1 MQIVCSPHH
10 QPQCDMCD
18 AFQSISPIRHSFIH
32 NRLQCNRFHHIA
44 WGPSC
49 GPFEGLTRITQFHWL
64 YNHCIRELMSPQM
77 QFFARIIA
85 SILIRQPT
93 CSRAGGIWFISQSWF
108 NAIPTIPD
116 AHTLRHGG
124 SCKLQPYHQHQPCK
138 CCSLVIIIII
148 ICRRTECERQERSD
162 DFPQT
167 SSS

>member
-1 MQIVCSPHH
+1 MPLFA
-10 QPQCDMCD
+10 PTTKAQCDMCD
-18 AFQSISPIRHSFIH
+18 AFQSISPIHPPFVHS
-32 NRLQCNRFHHIA
+32 QSIA
-44 WGPSC
+44 VLVPPYCMGTRS
-49 GPFEGLTRITQFHWL
+49 GTFGGLARITQFHWP
-64 YNHCIRELMSPQM
+64 YNNFIRELMRPQM

-148 ICRRTECERQERSD
+148 CRTTEWERQERSD
-162 DFPQT
+162 EFPQT
-167 SSS
+167 SLSS

>member
-1 MQIVCSPHH
+1 MWHVRCFPINFPDPSAIRSFTIDCSACSTILHGDPALGH
-10 QPQCDMCD
+10 
-18 AFQSISPIRHSFIH
+18 
-32 NRLQCNRFHHIA
+32 
-44 WGPSC
+44 
-49 GPFEGLTRITQFHWL
+49 LTGITQFHWP
-64 YNHCIRELMSPQM
+64 YNHCIRELMSPQL

-148 ICRRTECERQERSD
+148 IICRRTEWERQERSD
-162 DFPQT
+162 EFPQT
-167 SSS
+167 SSSS